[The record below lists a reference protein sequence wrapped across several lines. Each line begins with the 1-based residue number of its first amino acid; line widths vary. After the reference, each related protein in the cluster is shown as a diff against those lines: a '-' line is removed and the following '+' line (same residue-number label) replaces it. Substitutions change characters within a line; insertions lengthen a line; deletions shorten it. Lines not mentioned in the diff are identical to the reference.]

1 MGRKTKRGGG
11 RILSGLLLV
20 DKPRGVTSFGVVSQ
34 VRRALGVRRV
44 GHTGTLDPMAT
55 GLLPICLGQATKLAR
70 FVTDADKT
78 YRGRAL
84 LGVATDTLDAE
95 GEVTR
100 VDPPEAVAAVDA
112 ERFSAAM
119 TAFRGPITQRP
130 PAYSAIKVD
139 GERLYAKARRGEA
152 VEAPERRVTIHG
164 LELVAA
170 APPEF
175 EFDVR
180 CSKGTYIRTLAADI
194 GERLGLAAHL
204 VGLRRTAVGD
214 HQVSD
219 AITLD
224 AFLEDPESAVAS
236 RLVPL
241 PLVASQLPAVTAD
254 AALAAH
260 FRNGRKRPVPNGG
273 VGPARLLAED
283 GALIAIIDLKGDA
296 PAEIIRGF
304 PAE

>member
-11 RILSGLLLV
+11 RVLSGLLLI

-70 FVTDADKT
+70 FVTDADKA
-78 YRGRAL
+78 YRGRAR

-95 GEVTR
+95 GEVTH
-100 VDPPEAVAAVDA
+100 VDAPEAVEVVGATEFA
-112 ERFSAAM
+112 AAM
-119 TAFRGPITQRP
+119 SAFSGEITQRP

-152 VEAPERRVTIHG
+152 VEAPERQVTIHG
-164 LELVAA
+164 LALVDAQ
-170 APPEF
+170 PPEF

-194 GERLGLAAHL
+194 GGRLGLSAHL

-219 AITLD
+219 ALPLE
-224 AFLEDPESAVAS
+224 AFLADPEAAVAT

-241 PLVASQLPAVTAD
+241 PLVASQLPVVTAGPR
-254 AALAAH
+254 LAAD
-260 FRNGRKRPVPNGG
+260 FRNGRKRPIPNGG
-273 VGPARLLAED
+273 LGPARLLDEE
-283 GALIAIIDLKGDA
+283 GGLIAIIDLKGEA